1 MNIRQFFLVGLFA
14 GSVFTHTPARAVVPP
29 VEELRQ
35 IGTAIAGIFFIV
47 WLNFFEMEKNI
58 PEEYR

>member
-14 GSVFTHTPARAVVPP
+14 GSVFTHTPARASG
-29 VEELRQ
+29 ELIQ
-35 IGTAIAGIFFIV
+35 VGTAIAGIVFIV

-58 PEEYR
+58 PEEHR